1 MFKKY
6 HFFKNKG
13 LANLQIMYTC
23 SGLFYG
29 RATAM
34 EYGVLA
40 FIMSNCEICERGS
53 KLFHLKHESKE
64 YKNHDLIIFVSLI
77 IRTSVRSLMA

>member
-1 MFKKY
+1 
-6 HFFKNKG
+6 
-13 LANLQIMYTC
+13 MYTC

-64 YKNHDLIIFVSLI
+64 YKNHDLMIFVSFI